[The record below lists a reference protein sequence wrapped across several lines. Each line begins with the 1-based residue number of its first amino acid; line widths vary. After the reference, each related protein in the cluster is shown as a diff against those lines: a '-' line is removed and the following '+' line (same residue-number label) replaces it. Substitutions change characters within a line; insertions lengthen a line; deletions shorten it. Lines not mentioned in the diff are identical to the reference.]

1 MPEVHFTVRWPD
13 ATVDECYSPSRVIE
27 EHLQSE
33 TDYSLSEFLER
44 ARTALNVASERVRA
58 KYGFTCSSALDQLSE
73 FESKVQGYR
82 RSSPEGRV
90 RVLRFLR
97 ADAPGTEPSKN
108 SPEKL

>member
-13 ATVDECYSPSRVIE
+13 ESVDECYSPSRVIE

-44 ARTALNVASERVRA
+44 ARAALNVASERVRA

-73 FESKVQGYR
+73 LENKVQGFR
-82 RSSPEGRV
+82 QSSPQGRV
-90 RVLRFLR
+90 RVLNFLR
-97 ADAPGTEPSKN
+97 ADASTTDQNKH